1 VCRADISQTQKRL
14 AVSVREIDRAFT
26 PLVEVERNQAPLRA
40 YGEEE

>member
-1 VCRADISQTQKRL
+1 VQTFPRRKNGWLYQF
-14 AVSVREIDRAFT
+14 VEIDRAFT